1 MDPSSI
7 PDELKRFILLSIPS
21 VPYLEAVLL
30 LHSDPGKTWDF
41 KEILR
46 RLYLDD
52 TAGEALFPELKAGGI
67 LAVDPGRPSQCQYRP
82 RTEALRQMIDLLA
95 VVYPK
100 NLVEVSQMIH
110 SKLSRKAQQIAD
122 AFKLRKDF

>member
-1 MDPSSI
+1 MDQSSI

-67 LAVDPGRPSQCQYRP
+67 LAVDPDRPSQCQYRP